1 MEGPRDYH
9 TKWSKLDRERQT
21 YDIAYTWNL
30 KKKRHSELISKI
42 QRDSQTHKKQ
52 NSGYHKRKEGGG
64 DKLGVLD

>member
-30 KKKRHSELISKI
+30 KKKKDTVNLFPKYKETHR
-42 QRDSQTHKKQ
+42 HKK
-52 NSGYHKRKEGGG
+52 NKILVTTKERRVGEIN
-64 DKLGVLD
+64 